1 MALGQTLL
9 APLSGSSFCLQAARG
24 HEVGF
29 GLHNQLLRQ
38 IHQCSIVNIGKV
50 DDVEA
55 WGVTLMLMS
64 GVLGRLLFLMQRLN
78 HWFLVS

>member
-9 APLSGSSFCLQAARG
+9 APLSDSSFRLQAALG

-38 IHQCSIVNIGKV
+38 IHQRSIVNIGKV

-55 WGVTLMLMS
+55 LGVALILMS
-64 GVLGRLLFLMQRLN
+64 GVFGRLLFLMQRFN
-78 HWFLVS
+78 RRFLVS